1 MGYKKGW
8 GSGALALTPLG
19 DVGWRCYW
27 ALVDGDQRCC
37 PVHYNAQGSTAPPTK
52 NYPAQNA

>member
-1 MGYKKGW
+1 M